1 MRRGVPITEG
11 EEARI
16 KARLAAKPHAS
27 LVARESRG
35 AWSYSTV
42 WRVAD
47 RAGIPLTA
55 GRETM
60 GGERLSAEQRAAV
73 IEACRANPQATQAE
87 IARAAGVSRA
97 SVSRASVSRIEGGRR
112 RGSCCEP

>member
-1 MRRGVPITEG
+1 MRRGVPITED

-35 AWSYSTV
+35 AWSYATV

-60 GGERLSAEQRAAV
+60 GRERLSAEQRAAV
-73 IEACRANPQATQAE
+73 IEACRANPHATQAE

-97 SVSRASVSRIEGGRR
+97 SVSRIEGGRR
-112 RGSCCEP
+112 RGSRCEP